1 MILIGLIMFL
11 SCNNKHTRPKN
22 IKIDG
27 KWQLLTITKNKDS
40 IIYIPSDANNKSIE
54 LSSNSIKIDYG
65 QEIIEYKILGT
76 VSKLVIKYYFFVI
89 Y

>member
-1 MILIGLIMFL
+1 MFL